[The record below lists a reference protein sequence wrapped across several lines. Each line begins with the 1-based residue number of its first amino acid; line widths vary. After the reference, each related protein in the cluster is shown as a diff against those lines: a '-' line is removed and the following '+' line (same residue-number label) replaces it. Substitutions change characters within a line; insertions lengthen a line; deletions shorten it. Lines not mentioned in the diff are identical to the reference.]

1 MGFLMSQESA
11 VIWRGL
17 MVMQAIQRL
26 LFEVDWGPTDVLF
39 VDTPPGTGD
48 THLTLIQHLLI
59 SGNTFL
65 ICFRFRVLLVLMPS
79 ILYKTPSENC
89 FSCEGHVNVKLLTF

>member
-1 MGFLMSQESA
+1 MSMGFLMSQESA

-59 SGNTFL
+59 SGSLIHFL
-65 ICFRFRVLLVLMPS
+65 ICFCS
-79 ILYKTPSENC
+79 DS
-89 FSCEGHVNVKLLTF
+89 

>member
-65 ICFRFRVLLVLMPS
+65 DLFLFRFRVILVLMPS
-79 ILYKTPSENC
+79 ILYKTQGNL
-89 FSCEGHVNVKLLTF
+89 FSLPGAC